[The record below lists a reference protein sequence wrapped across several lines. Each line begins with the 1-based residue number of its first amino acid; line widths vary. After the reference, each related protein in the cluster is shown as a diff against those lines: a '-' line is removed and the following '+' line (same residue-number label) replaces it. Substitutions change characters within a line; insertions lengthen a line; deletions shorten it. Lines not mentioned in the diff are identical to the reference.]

1 MTTKQIVTV
10 LVAGLGLALA
20 GCVEPPRAVA
30 PQDST
35 KFSVENT
42 DKFVP
47 LDAASQMW
55 VSCTGLQE
63 RTLGDGRLEV
73 VADVK
78 NRVKAFVR
86 VEVQCVFQD
95 DQGGSTGDLTPWRI
109 VNLPV
114 DSTEAVRF
122 VAPNPLMKKYS
133 IRVREIRY

>member
-1 MTTKQIVTV
+1 MTIKQILTV
-10 LVAGLGLALA
+10 LVAGLGRAALG
-20 GCVEPPRAVA
+20 GCVAPPRAVA

-47 LDAASQMW
+47 LDAASQMG
-55 VSCTGLQE
+55 VSCPGLQE

-95 DQGGSTGDLTPWRI
+95 DQGGS
-109 VNLPV
+109 
-114 DSTEAVRF
+114 
-122 VAPNPLMKKYS
+122 
-133 IRVREIRY
+133 

>member
-1 MTTKQIVTV
+1 MTIKQNLTV
-10 LVAGLGLALA
+10 LVAGLGLAALA
-20 GCVEPPRAVA
+20 GCVVPPRAVA

-63 RTLGDGRLEV
+63 RTLADGRLEV

-78 NRVKAFVR
+78 NRVQAFVR
-86 VEVQCVFQD
+86 VEVQCIFQD
-95 DQGGSTGDLTPWRI
+95 EQGASTGDLTPWRI
-109 VNLPV
+109 VNLPL

-122 VAPNPLMKKYS
+122 VAPNPQMKKYS
-133 IRVREIRY
+133 IRVRAIR

>member
-1 MTTKQIVTV
+1 MTIKQIFSV
-10 LVAGLGLALA
+10 LVAGLGLAALA
-20 GCVEPPRAVA
+20 GCVVPPRAVA

-42 DKFVP
+42 DRFVP

-63 RTLGDGRLEV
+63 RTLADGRLEV
-73 VADVK
+73 VTDVK
-78 NRVKAFVR
+78 NRVQAFVR
-86 VEVQCVFQD
+86 VEVQCVFSD

-109 VNLPV
+109 INLPV

-122 VAPNPLMKKYS
+122 IAPNPLMKKYS
-133 IRVREIRY
+133 IRVRAIR

>member
-1 MTTKQIVTV
+1 MTFKQIFPV
-10 LVAGLGLALA
+10 LVAGLGLAALA
-20 GCVEPPRAVA
+20 GCVAPPRAMA

-47 LDAASQMW
+47 LDAASQTW
-55 VSCTGLQE
+55 VSCTGLSQQ
-63 RTLGDGRLEV
+63 TLADGRLAV

-78 NRVKAFVR
+78 NRVKGFVR
-86 VEVQCVFQD
+86 VEVQCVFAD

-122 VAPNPLMKKYS
+122 EAPNPQMEKYT
-133 IRVREIRY
+133 IRVREIR

>member
-1 MTTKQIVTV
+1 MTTKQKTSV
-10 LVAGLGLALA
+10 LAAVLTAVALG
-20 GCVEPPRAVA
+20 GCVAPPRAVA

-47 LDAASQMW
+47 LDAASQTW

-63 RTLGDGRLEV
+63 RTMADGRLEV

-78 NRVKAFVR
+78 NRIQAFV
-86 VEVQCVFQD
+86 VVQVQCIFQD
-95 DQGGSTGDLTPWRI
+95 DAGNSTGELTPWRI
-109 VNLPV
+109 VNLPI

-122 VAPNPLMKKYS
+122 VAPTPAMRHYT
-133 IRVREIRY
+133 IRVRAIR

>member
-1 MTTKQIVTV
+1 MTTQQKTS
-10 LVAGLGLALA
+10 ALA
-20 GCVEPPRAVA
+20 AVLIAAALGGCVAPPRAVA

-47 LDAASQMW
+47 LDAASQTW

-63 RTLGDGRLEV
+63 RTAADGRLEV

-78 NRVKAFVR
+78 NRVQAYV
-86 VEVQCVFQD
+86 VVQIQCVFQD
-95 DQGGSTGDLTPWRI
+95 DQGNSTGEFTPWRI

-122 VAPNPLMKKYS
+122 EAPTPAMKRYT
-133 IRVREIRY
+133 IRVRAIR

>member
-1 MTTKQIVTV
+1 MTIKQNFPL
-10 LVAGLGLALA
+10 LVAALGLVAMA
-20 GCVEPPRAVA
+20 GCVAPPRGLA

-35 KFSVENT
+35 KFSVANT

-63 RTLGDGRLEV
+63 RTLADGRLEV
-73 VADVK
+73 VADIK
-78 NRVKAFVR
+78 NRIKAFVV

-95 DQGGSTGDLTPWRI
+95 DQGNSTGELTPWRI
-109 VNLPV
+109 INLPV

-122 VAPNPLMKKYS
+122 VAPNPQMKKYS
-133 IRVREIRY
+133 IRVRQVR

>member
-1 MTTKQIVTV
+1 MTLKQNFPV
-10 LVAGLGLALA
+10 LVAALGLAALA
-20 GCVEPPRAVA
+20 GCVAPPRAMA

-47 LDAASQMW
+47 LDAASQTW
-55 VSCTGLQE
+55 VSCTGLYQQ
-63 RTLGDGRLEV
+63 TLADGRLAV

-86 VEVQCVFQD
+86 VELQCVFSD
-95 DQGGSTGDLTPWRI
+95 EQGGSTGDLTPWRI

-122 VAPNPLMKKYS
+122 EAPNPQMQKYT
-133 IRVREIRY
+133 IRVREIR